1 MDRRKFIKNAGY
13 GLGFATLSPH
23 IIATAKNSRGSFR
36 HGLASGDPLHNQIIL
51 WTRVTPETDL
61 PIKIKWQM
69 SHNPNFN
76 PVVSEGE
83 TVTDKQ
89 RDYCVKVNVILPN
102 GETPGT
108 TYFYRFLTGNH
119 SSETGRT
126 HTLPDQRVNKIKLA
140 VMSCSKYTAGFF
152 HVYKEIANRDD
163 IDLVLH
169 LGDYIYEFG
178 MGVFGDEDAKA
189 LNREVVPRYE
199 LNSLEDYRQRY
210 AQHKSDPDSQAM
222 LARHPLISIWDD
234 HEISNDAWRLG
245 AVNHST
251 DGSEGTFENRKKN
264 AIKAYFEWMPIREP
278 ASDNS
283 FIHRSFQ
290 IGDLVDLHMLD
301 TRLIGRDQQL
311 SYSNY
316 TGLKTKQKPVH
327 ILNKTPKQFDSK
339 RFHQDLLEPN
349 RSILGANQEM
359 WLERRLKTTNAT
371 WTVLGQQVMLAP
383 QRWSVTK
390 DLIEQESSEDSQ
402 ELNMAM
408 QKQTIKPELT
418 KNLDAWDGYPVAR
431 SRLYDMIA
439 EHKNNL
445 ITLSGDTHFSSA
457 HNLVTA
463 SGRFIGAEFGTT
475 SVTSPSFWDD
485 VKINKIELEKKQLD
499 FNEGMQFLHLRN
511 RGYLVVEIDH
521 EKTAGK
527 WHLIDDVKTENYKV
541 WLEQTLVLEGSK
553 KDGLI

>member
-1 MDRRKFIKNAGY
+1 MDRRKFIKNTGY
-13 GLGFATLSPH
+13 GLGFATFSPH

-189 LNREVVPRYE
+189 LNREVFLRY
-199 LNSLEDYRQRY
+199 
-210 AQHKSDPDSQAM
+210 
-222 LARHPLISIWDD
+222 
-234 HEISNDAWRLG
+234 
-245 AVNHST
+245 
-251 DGSEGTFENRKKN
+251 
-264 AIKAYFEWMPIREP
+264 
-278 ASDNS
+278 
-283 FIHRSFQ
+283 
-290 IGDLVDLHMLD
+290 
-301 TRLIGRDQQL
+301 
-311 SYSNY
+311 
-316 TGLKTKQKPVH
+316 
-327 ILNKTPKQFDSK
+327 
-339 RFHQDLLEPN
+339 
-349 RSILGANQEM
+349 
-359 WLERRLKTTNAT
+359 
-371 WTVLGQQVMLAP
+371 
-383 QRWSVTK
+383 
-390 DLIEQESSEDSQ
+390 
-402 ELNMAM
+402 
-408 QKQTIKPELT
+408 
-418 KNLDAWDGYPVAR
+418 
-431 SRLYDMIA
+431 
-439 EHKNNL
+439 
-445 ITLSGDTHFSSA
+445 
-457 HNLVTA
+457 
-463 SGRFIGAEFGTT
+463 
-475 SVTSPSFWDD
+475 
-485 VKINKIELEKKQLD
+485 
-499 FNEGMQFLHLRN
+499 
-511 RGYLVVEIDH
+511 
-521 EKTAGK
+521 
-527 WHLIDDVKTENYKV
+527 
-541 WLEQTLVLEGSK
+541 
-553 KDGLI
+553 